1 MNTLNT
7 MLTLTNTD
15 LTIRT
20 NTYVNFFTMTAEAR
34 ASLLVGLQDDITSND
49 KKMRELIKDMSIP
62 GNMDLI
68 VFSSIIN

>member
-1 MNTLNT
+1 
-7 MLTLTNTD
+7 
-15 LTIRT
+15 
-20 NTYVNFFTMTAEAR
+20 MTPEAT

-49 KKMRELIKDMSIP
+49 AKMRQLIKDMSIP

>member
-20 NTYVNFFTMTAEAR
+20 NTYVNFFTMTPEAT

-49 KKMRELIKDMSIP
+49 AKMRQLIKDMSIP